1 MRVQREQERM
11 QKQTFEEQ
19 MRAQRE
25 QEIMQKQTF
34 EEEKNRYEKEL
45 QDRQLNRKQMLQ
57 AEEQR
62 YEKDLKNRQQEFA
75 ENVRL
80 RENEFN
86 TQQKWAQEQ
95 FAQQQDL
102 LSQQND
108 FSENE
113 LDIAR
118 QETEDLINSKKINEY
133 LNTLSSKEKE
143 YYSKELQ
150 TQLPF
155 FQTNAKNYKEIYK
168 NAQLNNQITQNNIQY
183 DLSKNSQSIVLYKDI
198 NKQQDNVKNNV
209 LNNSF
214 KTSNTIIN
222 TKLNIKEPKISLNN
236 KIIDVKN
243 IKPKIVVNV
252 SAGSTMKF
260 S

>member
-95 FAQQQDL
+95 FSKQQDL

-113 LDIAR
+113 LDIAK

-168 NAQLNNQITQNNIQY
+168 NAQLNNQITQNNKY
-183 DLSKNSQSIVLYKDI
+183 DLLKNSQSVVLHKYID
-198 NKQQDNVKNNV
+198 KQQDNIKNNI

-214 KTSNTIIN
+214 SASNTTIN
-222 TKLNIKEPKISLNN
+222 TKLNIKEPKISLDN

-243 IKPKIVVNV
+243 IKPKTVINV
-252 SAGSTMKF
+252 PAGSTMKF